1 MKCIIKINFICYLL
15 LFECVATRKLKI
27 TSVAHMIFS
36 LGEPTF
42 LELTWTCTVTQ
53 SHMHVYVHAHECN
66 SARTRAHEHMQSQPW
81 ASPGPR
87 ASYIQALHCSL
98 CAFIGPYLQS
108 GQAGFQL
115 MPRWCRSW
123 SSRRGREATASQPHR
138 ENELVPCPDYLS
150 QSCIPRIVRV
160 EH

>member
-53 SHMHVYVHAHECN
+53 SHMHVYVHAHEYN
-66 SARTRAHEHMQSQPW
+66 SAHTHVLTSTCSRNLGPALG
-81 ASPGPR
+81 PGPPT
-87 ASYIQALHCSL
+87 SKP
-98 CAFIGPYLQS
+98 FIVLY
-108 GQAGFQL
+108 
-115 MPRWCRSW
+115 
-123 SSRRGREATASQPHR
+123 
-138 ENELVPCPDYLS
+138 VPS
-150 QSCIPRIVRV
+150 
-160 EH
+160 